1 MLSVFCWSFM
11 TKFKN
16 YLVKKNIDSLTALS
30 FDRNAYF
37 TYRESSML
45 DELIIGMTG
54 RIKKNTIRNVL
65 VDLSLTFESL
75 LYGNDCES
83 NHEDLIEVGYIL
95 GLLHATNKGCVYAT
109 EHMDIRYYF
118 VGVESDIVCDIRDS
132 IRIARNKRF

>member
-65 VDLSLTFESL
+65 VDLSISFESL
-75 LYGNDCES
+75 LYEKDNDS
-83 NHEDLIEVGYIL
+83 NHEDLIEVGYLL

-109 EHMDIRYYF
+109 EFADIRYYF
-118 VGVESDIVCDIRDS
+118 VGVESDIVSDVRDAIRNS
-132 IRIARNKRF
+132 SSH

>member
-1 MLSVFCWSFM
+1 M

-65 VDLSLTFESL
+65 VDLSISFESL
-75 LYGNDCES
+75 LYEKDSNS
-83 NHEDLIEVGYIL
+83 NHEDLIEVGYLL

-109 EHMDIRYYF
+109 EFADIRYYF
-118 VGVESDIVCDIRDS
+118 VGVESDIVSDVRDAIRNS
-132 IRIARNKRF
+132 SSH